1 MTRAYIRLDPAFDER
16 KEGYP
21 DGPFAA
27 LVATFCLAEH
37 QPERGRFRS
46 LDYLRRLLGH
56 RGRHATYLVEHGDLT
71 TLDDG
76 RVYVDGWDEWQEGD
90 WKVAERVARIRN
102 RAKHTPPVTPK
113 VTPPVTVGV
122 TLHPTKA
129 VETDSLDSGG
139 GSSAEAELSG
149 GGDSPPPDEWDSP
162 ETPVL
167 QWLSDHGCYVA
178 PGNGYHRNL
187 ITGVERHGAEA
198 VIAAMDRLSR
208 AGTRNGDT
216 KGFVFS
222 AIDMLDK
229 SARPTVL
236 ELVRDEKAEQ
246 QQSSVQR
253 RVENTQRMLHEN
265 GHHQD
270 TPNPACPLCKAV
282 SA

>member
-16 KEGYP
+16 KESYP

-27 LVATFCLAEH
+27 LVSTFCLAEH

-56 RGRHATYLVEHGDLT
+56 RGRHVQYLVDHGDLT
-71 TLDDG
+71 LIPDG

-90 WKVAERVARIRN
+90 WKVAERVARIRS

-122 TLHPTKA
+122 TLHPPKA
-129 VETDSLDSGG
+129 VETDRLDSAD
-139 GSSAEAELSG
+139 SAEAEQGLSA
-149 GGDSPPPDEWDSP
+149 GGDGPPPFDDQP
-162 ETPVL
+162 EFPVL
-167 QWLSDHGCYVA
+167 QWLAAHGCYVA

-198 VIAAMDRLSR
+198 VIGAMDRIAR

-216 KGFVFS
+216 KGFVFQ

-229 SARPTVL
+229 SARPSML
-236 ELVRDEKAEQ
+236 EIVRDEKAEQ
-246 QQSSVQR
+246 QESSVKR

-270 TPNPACPLCKAV
+270 SPKPACPLCKAV
-282 SA
+282 AS